1 MLKLQIRFHKDTIP
15 IEVAVGSNISQLMD
29 AIYTSLS
36 IPPERQQIIY
46 KGQKINM
53 DADSNLDSFKISN
66 GTKLLLLQ
74 TDSDSGVSTSSA
86 NGQNTCRFGR
96 PSYSVNMQPEF
107 LNAYPH
113 APIIAKGIPP
123 KCEKPFQSQ
132 MVILPKNPFPIYNTE
147 GTSSNLS
154 FETDAIWVT
163 SENQKN
169 ERIFFSDIK
178 NSLIQDIPGYEK
190 QYVALCLL
198 TKYGKRWFYFI
209 PNQYSTLIKQLLP

>member
-86 NGQNTCRFGR
+86 NGQNTCRF
-96 PSYSVNMQPEF
+96 
-107 LNAYPH
+107 
-113 APIIAKGIPP
+113 
-123 KCEKPFQSQ
+123 
-132 MVILPKNPFPIYNTE
+132 
-147 GTSSNLS
+147 
-154 FETDAIWVT
+154 
-163 SENQKN
+163 
-169 ERIFFSDIK
+169 ERMI
-178 NSLIQDIPGYEK
+178 
-190 QYVALCLL
+190 
-198 TKYGKRWFYFI
+198 
-209 PNQYSTLIKQLLP
+209 